1 MKRFEKYIASVV
13 AVLGLSASL
22 VQADYIRERA
32 PTASSTQVV
41 AAFSKADFVRK
52 LQQVLQL
59 GNVADALK
67 LYDDVPADY
76 ASDLDLCLLK
86 ASLLISSN
94 KLAEAKAIC
103 EKLNKQEPG
112 NEDVVEMLA
121 YIARLQGN
129 AAEQTK
135 QLKTLLEKD
144 QYNVRANIGMADS
157 AFDKKNYNLAR
168 QYYQRALVR
177 EPENEDALFGLG
189 QSDYFLGSRNPS
201 MDKEAEASFKKILE
215 KNPAHAPAYA
225 YLAKLASAN
234 SKYKIASDYVQ
245 KAISYDGENYNYVL
259 DYGMYECKMGHF
271 DIAER
276 EWTKAISM
284 QPTYFL
290 AYAYRGGLYDEQDM
304 ISKALDDYMRVIKYN
319 PDYYY
324 AYESIGVLALHEKQ
338 WARARAAF
346 QKCSEFDK
354 GKNISY
360 PLMITYCYYM
370 EGNKIEAKKYSDKV
384 LRKMDRSTIEYAM
397 LRMWHDQAGEMPL
410 PQKIAALDNG
420 NKKGKMYF
428 YLGLYYDM
436 FGGKEFAME
445 NYAKVLGLNSPMIF
459 EYRLAEWSLKP
470 ESGVSK
476 N

>member
-1 MKRFEKYIASVV
+1 MV
-13 AVLGLSASL
+13 AISLSGSA
-22 VQADYIRERA
+22 VWADYIRERA
-32 PTASSTQVV
+32 PATSEAQLS
-41 AAFSKADFVRK
+41 AAFSKADFVRR
-52 LQQVLQL
+52 LQQVLQS
-59 GNVADALK
+59 GSVADALS
-67 LYDDVPADY
+67 LYDEVPADY
-76 ASDLDLCLLK
+76 ATDTDLCLLK
-86 ASLLISSN
+86 ASLLVSSN

-103 EKLNKQEPG
+103 EDLDKREPG
-112 NEDVVEMLA
+112 NEDVVELLA

-129 AAEQTK
+129 TTEQTK
-135 QLKTLLEKD
+135 QLKTLLAKD
-144 QYNVRANIGMADS
+144 QYNVRANIGLAES
-157 AFDKKNYNLAR
+157 AFDKKNYSLAR

-189 QSDYFLGSRNPS
+189 QSDYFLGSKNPS

-215 KNPAHAPAYA
+215 KNPTYAPAYA

-234 SKYKIASDYVQ
+234 SQYKIASDYVQ
-245 KAISYDGENYNYVL
+245 QAIKYDGENYNYVL
-259 DYGMYECKMGHF
+259 DYGMYECKLGHF
-271 DIAER
+271 DAAER
-276 EWTKAISM
+276 EWTKAIGM
-284 QPTYFL
+284 QPSYFL

-304 ISKALDDYMRVIKYN
+304 VSKALEDYLNVIKCN

-346 QKCSEFDK
+346 QKCYEFDK
-354 GKNISY
+354 GQNISY

-370 EGNKIEAKKYSDKV
+370 EGNKLEAKKFSDKI
-384 LRKMDRSTIEYAM
+384 LRKMDRSSIEYAM
-397 LRMWHDQAGEMPL
+397 LRVWHDQAGEMPL

-445 NYAKVLGLNSPMIF
+445 NYTKVLGMNSPMIF

-470 ESGVSK
+470 ENGVSK